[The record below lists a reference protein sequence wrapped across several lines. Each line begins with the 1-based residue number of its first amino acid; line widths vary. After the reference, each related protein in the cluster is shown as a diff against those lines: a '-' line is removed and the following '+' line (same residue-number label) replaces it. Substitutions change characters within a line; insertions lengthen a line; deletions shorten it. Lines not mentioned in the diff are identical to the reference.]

1 MKYYFLLQQFDY
13 FGNHGFAGDIKLDY
27 DVDVSG
33 GTQLVTKD
41 GYFAHFYHG
50 PPAVTEMKGIPMH
63 VLILIDVGESM
74 GGPKIQHAK
83 ELAKLHLDLLDDD
96 FFINLGRT
104 NNIPKTF
111 FTNLLSTDRF

>member
-41 GYFAHFYHG
+41 GYFASDANVRKCVEHLRGSADTLWF
-50 PPAVTEMKGIPMH
+50 
-63 VLILIDVGESM
+63 
-74 GGPKIQHAK
+74 
-83 ELAKLHLDLLDDD
+83 LAPCA
-96 FFINLGRT
+96 GRSAR
-104 NNIPKTF
+104 
-111 FTNLLSTDRF
+111 LSL